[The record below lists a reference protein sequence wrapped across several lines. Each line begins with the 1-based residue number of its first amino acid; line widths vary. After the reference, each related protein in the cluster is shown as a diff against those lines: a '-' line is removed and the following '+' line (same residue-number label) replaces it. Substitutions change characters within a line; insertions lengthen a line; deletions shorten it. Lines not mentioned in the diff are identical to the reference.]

1 MWHPQRALLRTTGC
15 LGDRWD
21 GVTNSCQLAATL
33 VRCVAGARTWS
44 STNRRIAEDRLPF
57 LRFLSISATTF
68 DSVASW
74 AFAIFLRSLQNSFS
88 RLTLVLCPAIATERL
103 MTDDFMIVSP
113 IIVVA
118 VNHRNGDS
126 VFARGKQVPC
136 EKKLAPNL
144 VCQYLQWSETTVLKS
159 SGGGIQKLACSSQL
173 PMIGTEIEPSLIFG
187 LRGNPP
193 FVLAKGVRGRRRVF
207 VWAVYEQRSIFRP
220 DIV

>member
-1 MWHPQRALLRTTGC
+1 MWHSQRALLRTTGC

-21 GVTNSCQLAATL
+21 GVTNSFQLAATL
-33 VRCVAGARTWS
+33 FRCVAGARTWS

-113 IIVVA
+113 IVVVA
-118 VNHRNGDS
+118 VNHRNAIRYLRGASKYLVKKANAKIGASVPAISLKLPFKDFSGDA
-126 VFARGKQVPC
+126 VVQPLRCGRQNE
-136 EKKLAPNL
+136 EKFSHGSLLSLAPMYSFRSNL
-144 VCQYLQWSETTVLKS
+144 EVPQLFNS
-159 SGGGIQKLACSSQL
+159 S
-173 PMIGTEIEPSLIFG
+173 
-187 LRGNPP
+187 PP
-193 FVLAKGVRGRRRVF
+193 ASAR
-207 VWAVYEQRSIFRP
+207 
-220 DIV
+220 